1 VRSGREAITRSL
13 LNNVVEDYCRRLVY
27 TWLPKVRRCNGPFD
41 MMSLAI
47 RHRWLAVVS
56 NIALVWGTLVNRPLG
71 DTVPLQE
78 RQGTADSVRDSHIWA
93 GK

>member
-41 MMSLAI
+41 MMSLAMVG
-47 RHRWLAVVS
+47 RCLKHWTR
-56 NIALVWGTLVNRPLG
+56 LG
-71 DTVPLQE
+71 DISKQTTG
-78 RQGTADSVRDSHIWA
+78 RYCAFARTTGHR
-93 GK
+93 